1 MITFHITV
9 HIPYNLTN
17 HIIVFVSNNEKVE
30 MKLKELKNWLKDC
43 N

>member
-9 HIPYNLTN
+9 HIPYNLAN

-30 MKLKELKNWLKDC
+30 MKLKELKNWPKDC